1 MESLGKQTKGRL
13 SCIPNNMER
22 YISFSWGCFRFID
35 SCQYMNAS
43 LNQLVDNLDN
53 GKFKILEK
61 HFSDHQKLKLVK
73 RKGIYP
79 YDYITDSS
87 KFLEEKLPE
96 QKDFYNILNEEELSS
111 TDYDH
116 AQHIWQT
123 FNIKNLGEYHDLY
136 LKSDVLLLADVFE
149 NFRDLCLDYYKLDPA
164 HYYTA
169 PGLAWD
175 AMLRMTGIQLE
186 LLTDINMYL
195 MFVKIFNTNV
205 HHFIFKTCVFAWG
218 IQ

>member
-1 MESLGKQTKGRL
+1 
-13 SCIPNNMER
+13 
-22 YISFSWGCFRFID
+22 
-35 SCQYMNAS
+35 MNSS
-43 LNQLVDNLDN
+43 LNQLVSNLDN
-53 GKFKILEK
+53 GSYEKFKILEK
-61 HFSDHQKLKLVK
+61 HFSDPEKLKLVK
-73 RKGIYP
+73 RKGVYP

-87 KFLEEKLPE
+87 KFLEEKLPD
-96 QKDFYNILNEEELSS
+96 QKDFYNILNEEELSVD
-111 TDYDH
+111 DYEH

-186 LLTDINMYL
+186 LLTDIDMYL
-195 MFVKIFNTNV
+195 MF
-205 HHFIFKTCVFAWG
+205 
-218 IQ
+218 